1 MWRQHISKAISA
13 ADPGT
18 DTKSKNRK
26 KKRMMTKKRNKN
38 RNKNYVTSSIWC
50 TISVNKCPDDGVGK
64 NWRSNGE
71 RKSDAGED
79 ESK

>member
-1 MWRQHISKAISA
+1 
-13 ADPGT
+13 
-18 DTKSKNRK
+18 
-26 KKRMMTKKRNKN
+26 KN

-50 TISVNKCPDDGVGK
+50 TISVNKCLDDGVGK

-79 ESK
+79 ESE